1 MFLEGRKR
9 LQAFILPLGV
19 LCTPDRHIGLSRE
32 HSVRAAWVT
41 AAAAAQSAADHKVR
55 GRVPRDG
62 GVPRAKNN
70 PRARAVGV
78 YIVIYIYIR
87 IYIKGYIKRMG
98 ENFLPLSRSKNIQ
111 KKNIYIYMYL
121 CRKL

>member
-1 MFLEGRKR
+1 MRPGRVPPVCSWRRREG
-9 LQAFILPLGV
+9 
-19 LCTPDRHIGLSRE
+19 E

-62 GVPRAKNN
+62 GAPRAKNN
-70 PRARAVGV
+70 PRTRGQCT
-78 YIVIYIYIR
+78 YNIYA
-87 IYIKGYIKRMG
+87 YIKGYIKRMG
-98 ENFLPLSRSKNIQ
+98 ENFLSLSRSKNI
-111 KKNIYIYMYL
+111 KYIYL